1 MTEPTVQPEAFE
13 TQDAPKVEEPNRPDL
28 PPGSWPAQVPD
39 DEKASDAP
47 EPAVQ
52 PQTELPPQ

>member
-1 MTEPTVQPEAFE
+1 MTEPTEPTVEAAQPE
-13 TQDAPKVEEPNRPDL
+13 TQEEPNRPDL
-28 PPGSWPAQVPD
+28 PPESWPAQVPD